1 MDTMSDVVSIMAD
14 QLISAAYEK
23 KEKDK
28 SGKDKSD
35 KEKKE

>member
-1 MDTMSDVVSIMAD
+1 MDKMSDIVSIMAD

-28 SGKDKSD
+28 SGKDKPE
-35 KEKKE
+35 EKKK